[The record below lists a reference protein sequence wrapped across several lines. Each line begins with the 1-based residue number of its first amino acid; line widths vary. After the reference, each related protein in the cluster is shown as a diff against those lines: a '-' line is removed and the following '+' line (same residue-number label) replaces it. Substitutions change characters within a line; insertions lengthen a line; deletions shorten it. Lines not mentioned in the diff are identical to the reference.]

1 MRGGTGGGRGEGG
14 LHHDAGALL
23 IIIKGYAS
31 MGSDGS
37 DGIVAFKSGR
47 KTLPC
52 LTS

>member
-1 MRGGTGGGRGEGG
+1 MRGGTGGGWGEGVV

-31 MGSDGS
+31 MGSDG
-37 DGIVAFKSGR
+37 IVAFKSGR